1 MTCSEF
7 IPRLELMAD
16 DELSSDLAAQT
27 LAHIEDCADC
37 TEQWYGILNLKKSIK
52 ERAQSF
58 TASPDFENRII
69 KAVREEVKQ
78 ESVKTKAGQPAA
90 TQNNVT
96 RFKRDEMLA
105 YAAALVGVI
114 VAAAILIKPAI
125 SPVAETAN
133 KPVIKSA
140 SFIANNA
147 VGTPVLTPSSP
158 SSPATLAEAMA
169 YFDTYVKAPRG
180 TTSGGAPTSEKQKI
194 DSISTAAGFAVKPM
208 SLSGFKLDSAYM
220 ANLGVDKKPVVALC
234 YLRNVKGKTDHIICY
249 QAPGGKL
256 TAAGLNEHLI
266 DGKKICCGE
275 KGDRAIVYIPS
286 SSASLRAG
294 SKVPAVLLLST
305 ISKSDL
311 MDLVLSNS

>member
-27 LAHIEDCADC
+27 LAHIEDCTGC
-37 TEQWYGILNLKKSIK
+37 REQWYGLLNLKKSIK
-52 ERAQSF
+52 EKAQSF
-58 TASPDFENRII
+58 SASPDFESRII
-69 KAVREEVKQ
+69 EALKKEAENPISNNAVA
-78 ESVKTKAGQPAA
+78 S
-90 TQNNVT
+90 NNVVS
-96 RFKRDEMLA
+96 FKRDQILA

-114 VAAAILIKPAI
+114 VAAAVLIKPAVTPVTQAQPQ
-125 SPVAETAN
+125 SVVAQKPVAIAV
-133 KPVIKSA
+133 KPPA
-140 SFIANNA
+140 A
-147 VGTPVLTPSSP
+147 
-158 SSPATLAEAMA
+158 PATLEEAMA
-169 YFDTYVKAPRG
+169 YFDTYIKGPKG
-180 TTSGGAPTSEKQKI
+180 TIASGTAGSEKQKI
-194 DSISTAAGFAVKPM
+194 DSISSTAGFAVKPM

-220 ANLGVDKKPVVALC
+220 ASLGADKKPVVALC

-275 KGDRAIVYIPS
+275 KGDRAIVYMP
-286 SSASLRAG
+286 G
-294 SKVPAVLLLST
+294 SKAPAVLLVST